1 VKRGQALVEFALALP
16 AILAV
21 MLFLGVA
28 IYLAVQ
34 TFDFQAVSLRELAAG
49 AASSRHAYGIAMV
62 LSSPRAV
69 QHVRPGQSLGETWT
83 RWLQREAG
91 SGWACLDVERG
102 WMRHRSGPRCSFYTS
117 RGPVPPPGG
126 GPTPEPPRPPP
137 WR

>member
-1 VKRGQALVEFALALP
+1 VRRGQALVEFALALP

-49 AASSRHAYGIAMV
+49 AASSHHAYGIAMV

-102 WMRHRSGPRCSFYTS
+102 WMRHRSGLRCSFH
-117 RGPVPPPGG
+117 RG
-126 GPTPEPPRPPP
+126 GPDPKPPRPPP